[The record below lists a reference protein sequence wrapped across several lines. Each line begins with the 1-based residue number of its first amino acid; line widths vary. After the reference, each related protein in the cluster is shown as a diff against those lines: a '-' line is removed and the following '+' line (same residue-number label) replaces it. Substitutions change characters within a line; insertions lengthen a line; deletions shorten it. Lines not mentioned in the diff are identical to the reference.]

1 MLYSFIAYIILERT
15 PVSFG
20 PGVFLLIGDLMT
32 KTKPFKTHNELIAL
46 LEERGIDFSSSESKS
61 FAKKNLQR
69 IGYYNLINGYS
80 SVFLEPGMVDF
91 YKKGTTIEEIYN
103 VYNFDQKLREIFL
116 KNILPFETNIKSLVA
131 YYFPQSHP
139 ETHYLTYQNF
149 DTTQKDSDKS
159 IMELIAEIQ
168 RQIAGRVSDPSIS
181 HYLTKYGYI
190 PLWVLNNILT
200 LGTISKFYSLMKQP
214 ERQQISKT
222 FLLSDKELG
231 NVLMYLSSI
240 RNFCA
245 HGNRLYC
252 FRSKRP
258 LFDSKLHKD
267 IELPLT
273 YNGEYQYGKRD
284 LFAAAIALKLTL
296 SKVDYRRFVKDI
308 DIAIKNLSSR
318 LNTIAIDIILDN
330 MGFPNNWKELLLKQL

>member
-1 MLYSFIAYIILERT
+1 MS
-15 PVSFG
+15 
-20 PGVFLLIGDLMT
+20 

-200 LGTISKFYSLMKQP
+200 LGTISKFYSLMKQQ

-231 NVLMYLSSI
+231 NILMYLSSI

-258 LFDSKLHKD
+258 LFDSKIHKS
-267 IELPLT
+267 IELPIT
-273 YNGEYQYGKRD
+273 ENGEYQYGKRD
-284 LFAAAIALKLTL
+284 LFAAAIALRLTL
-296 SKVDYRRFVKDI
+296 SKADYRKFIKDI
-308 DIAIKNLSSR
+308 DIAIKNLSGR
-318 LNTIAIDIILDN
+318 LNTITIDVILNN
-330 MGFPNNWKELLLKQL
+330 MGFPTNWKELLLKQL